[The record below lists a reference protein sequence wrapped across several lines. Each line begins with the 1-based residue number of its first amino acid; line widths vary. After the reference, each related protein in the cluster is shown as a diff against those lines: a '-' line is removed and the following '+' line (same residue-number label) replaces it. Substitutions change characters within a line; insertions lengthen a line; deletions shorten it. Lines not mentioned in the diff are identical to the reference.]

1 MTEHRNYPASALN
14 FSAARVLV
22 LGDVMLDRNWRG
34 DTQRISP
41 EAPVPVVNISQQE
54 ARAGGAANVAMNLAA
69 LGAQVAL
76 CGLLGQDE
84 AAAELKQILQSS
96 GIVDLTATCP
106 VSTITKLRVLS
117 RNQQL
122 MRLDFEAQNYAD
134 YAYLLDERLQVVM
147 NDYDVIVFSDYGKGA
162 LANISALIAKAKA
175 AGKLVL
181 LDPKGRDYARYRG
194 ADVIT
199 PNRSELALVAGDV
212 SDAALLASTRQLLK
226 DSGIKAVLVTLS
238 EKGMRYIEAE
248 RDVYLAA
255 QAREVYDVTGAGD
268 TVIATLAAALAVQTP
283 LHQALEY
290 ANAAAGVV
298 VGKLGTATLSPEELR
313 AALEPSRARSHG
325 VVERQEL
332 KKLIARARSRGQ
344 KIVMTN
350 GCFDI
355 LHAGHVT
362 YLEEAKALGDRLIVA
377 VNTDESVRRLKGES
391 RPANT
396 LASRA
401 AVLAAL
407 QSVDWVVVFEE
418 DTPAALIEELA
429 PDILVK
435 GGDNRVEDIPGAQA
449 VLANGGEVKIMSY
462 VDGFST
468 TKTLSKYQKEQ

>member
-1 MTEHRNYPASALN
+1 MSEQRNTPD
-14 FSAARVLV
+14 FSAASVLV
-22 LGDVMLDRNWRG
+22 IGDVMLDRNWQG

-41 EAPVPVVNISQQE
+41 EAPVPVVNISRQE

-69 LGAQVAL
+69 LGAKVAL
-76 CGLLGQDE
+76 CGLVGDDE
-84 AAAELKQILQSS
+84 AGGQLRAIIRQQ
-96 GIVDLTATCP
+96 GITDLMKNCP
-106 VSTITKLRVLS
+106 ADTITKLRVLS
-117 RNQQL
+117 RHQQL
-122 MRLDFEAQNYAD
+122 MRLDFEAKD
-134 YAYLLDERLQVVM
+134 YARYAELLAAPFEKAVDEADVV
-147 NDYDVIVFSDYGKGA
+147 VFSDYGKGA
-162 LANISALIAKAKA
+162 LADVSRLIAKAKQ

-181 LDPKGRDYARYRG
+181 LDPKGSDYARYRG
-194 ADVIT
+194 ADIIT
-199 PNRSELALVAGDV
+199 PNRSELALATGNADE
-212 SDAALLASTRQLLK
+212 AHLLANTRRLL
-226 DSGIKAVLVTLS
+226 DDCGIQAVLLTLS
-238 EKGMRYIEAE
+238 EKGMRYVAAQTEH
-248 RDVYLAA
+248 YLAA

-268 TVIATLAAALAVQTP
+268 TVIATLAAALAIKTP
-283 LHQALEY
+283 LPQALEY

-298 VGKLGTATLSPEELR
+298 VGKLGTSTLSPEELR
-313 AALEPSRARSHG
+313 AALEPPRARSHG
-325 VVERQEL
+325 VVDKESL
-332 KKLIARARSRGQ
+332 KRLIARARTRGQ

-362 YLEEAKALGDRLIVA
+362 YLAEAKALGDRLIVA

-391 RPANT
+391 RPANN
-396 LASRA
+396 LHSRA

-418 DTPAALIEELA
+418 DTPAQLIEELM

-449 VLANGGEVKIMSY
+449 VLAKGGEVKIMSY

>member
-1 MTEHRNYPASALN
+1 MSEQRNTPD
-14 FSAARVLV
+14 FSAASVLV
-22 LGDVMLDRNWRG
+22 IGDVMLDRNWQG

-41 EAPVPVVNISQQE
+41 EAPVPVVNISRQE

-69 LGAQVAL
+69 LGAKVAL
-76 CGLLGQDE
+76 CGLVGDDE
-84 AAAELKQILQSS
+84 AGGQLRAIIRQQ
-96 GIVDLTATCP
+96 GITDLMENCP
-106 VSTITKLRVLS
+106 ADTITKLRVLS
-117 RNQQL
+117 RHQQL
-122 MRLDFEAQNYAD
+122 MRLDFEAKD
-134 YAYLLDERLQVVM
+134 YARYVELLAAPFEKAVDEADVV
-147 NDYDVIVFSDYGKGA
+147 VFSDYGKGA
-162 LANISALIAKAKA
+162 LADVSRLIAKAKQ

-181 LDPKGRDYARYRG
+181 LDPKGSDYTRYRG
-194 ADVIT
+194 ADIIT
-199 PNRSELALVAGDV
+199 PNRSELALATGNADDAHLVANTRR
-212 SDAALLASTRQLLK
+212 LL
-226 DSGIKAVLVTLS
+226 DDCGIQAVLITLS
-238 EKGMRYIEAE
+238 EKGMRYVAAQTEH
-248 RDVYLAA
+248 YLAA

-268 TVIATLAAALAVQTP
+268 TVIATLAAALAIKTP
-283 LHQALEY
+283 LPQALEY

-298 VGKLGTATLSPEELR
+298 VGKLGTSTLSPEELR
-313 AALEPSRARSHG
+313 AALEPPRARSHG
-325 VVERQEL
+325 VVDKESL
-332 KKLIARARSRGQ
+332 KRLIARARTRGQ

-362 YLEEAKALGDRLIVA
+362 YLAGAKALGDRLIVA

-391 RPANT
+391 RPANN
-396 LASRA
+396 LHSRA

-418 DTPAALIEELA
+418 DTPAQLIEELM

-449 VLANGGEVKIMSY
+449 VLAKGGEVKIMSY